1 MKKHSIFLLLALAA
15 NNALSI
21 GNPFSSQQTDSCPI
35 PQMVEINELNMV
47 GPHPIELA
55 VIFKNLKERKKIR
68 NNQILLFGPSGTGKS
83 KFAQEIAKY
92 ADCNFIEISGSNFI
106 DVKDPIQRLASV
118 FKQAKNGGSLFS
130 NFDHSKPT
138 VISIEEAHFISNQY
152 DSSTEKTATALWTSL
167 DRIKGSNVFVFLS
180 TNHRDRLH
188 PQLIRRLGPNEIKT
202 KLPDET
208 TRYNLFKFYLA
219 DFPELEEHFEC
230 FTKASDGGSHGE
242 IEAACYEAI
251 NQSETALSRDYEAI
265 NQSETALS
273 RDLVLSK
280 IGKAI
285 NKQSNWEY
293 INQILKKNPKV
304 TEIGTAVV
312 VAAIGTTA
320 AIIKVIISSRSG
332 SGD

>member
-35 PQMVEINELNMV
+35 SQMVEINELNMV

-83 KFAQEIAKY
+83 KFAQEIAKA
-92 ADCNFIEISGSNFI
+92 ADCNFIEISGSNFTDGHSGI
-106 DVKDPIQRLASV
+106 ERLNNV
-118 FKQAKNGGSLFS
+118 FAQAKNGGPLVP

-138 VISIEEAHFISNQY
+138 VISIEEAHAISNQY
-152 DSSTEKTATALWTSL
+152 KEATENLAITLWISL

-180 TNHRDRLH
+180 TNHRDQLH

-202 KLPDET
+202 ELPDET

-230 FTKASDGGSHGE
+230 LTKASAGGSHGE

-251 NQSETALSRDYEAI
+251 NQSK
-265 NQSETALS
+265 TALS
-273 RDLVLSK
+273 RDLVLSE
-280 IGKAI
+280 IGTAI